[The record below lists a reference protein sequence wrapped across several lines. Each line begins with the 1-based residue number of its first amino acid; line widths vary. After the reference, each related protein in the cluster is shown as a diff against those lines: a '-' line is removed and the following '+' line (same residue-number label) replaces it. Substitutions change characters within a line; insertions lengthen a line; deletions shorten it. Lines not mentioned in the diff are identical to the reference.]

1 LRKRRSRHKARV
13 ELHAER
19 AAESPWVERLAR
31 VGLVAQGV
39 SFGLVAVLAIEV
51 ALGKGGKATDR
62 EGALK
67 TIADD
72 PVGKPIVILLAIG
85 FGAYALWRLAQV
97 FLGHDVEEPGGKKKW
112 GKRLSSLGKA
122 AIYAA
127 LCWAAVSI
135 LVGGDSGSNKE
146 QDATAG
152 IMKWPAG
159 RWLVIAIAIGIAI
172 AALWNLYRG
181 VSGRY
186 EKQLKTG
193 QMSAREERWTRR
205 VAVVGLIARAV
216 VFGLIS
222 WFFFNA
228 AVDYDPKKARGLD
241 GALRELA
248 HEPYGE
254 VLLGVVA
261 AGLMAYGVFCLIQA
275 RYREV

>member
-1 LRKRRSRHKARV
+1 M
-13 ELHAER
+13 
-19 AAESPWVERLAR
+19 ERLAR
-31 VGLVAQGV
+31 FGLVAQGV

-51 ALGKGGKATDR
+51 AVGKGGKATDR

-67 TIADD
+67 SIAGD
-72 PVGKPIVILLAIG
+72 PVGKPIVILLAVG

-97 FLGHDVEEPGGKKKW
+97 FLGHDVEEPGGEKKW

-127 LCWAAVSI
+127 LCWAAISI
-135 LVGGDSGSNKE
+135 LVGGDSGSDKE
-146 QDATAG
+146 KDATAG
-152 IMKWPAG
+152 ILKWPAG
-159 RWLVIAIAIGIAI
+159 RWLVIAIAVGIAI
-172 AALWNLYRG
+172 AALWNLYRA

-193 QMSAREERWTRR
+193 EMSADERRWTTRIA
-205 VAVVGLIARAV
+205 VAGLLARAV
-216 VFGLIS
+216 VFGLIA
-222 WFFFNA
+222 WFFFKA
-228 AVDYDPKKARGLD
+228 AVDYDPKQARGLD
-241 GALRELA
+241 GALRKLA

-254 VLLGVVA
+254 WLLAIVA